1 MKPISTFLFCCF
13 VSFGILAQE
22 AIDSVQTK
30 KLEEVVIKG
39 QRVFNDIERAPES
52 AGTYLYAGKKNEIIN
67 LKSVNANIAEK
78 TPRQIFA
85 KIPGVFV
92 YDMDGSGNQIN
103 ISTRGLDPHRGWEFN
118 NRFNG
123 IITNSDMYGYPA
135 SHFSMPMESI
145 DQIKLVRGTGSLQ
158 YGAQFGGMINYVA
171 KKADTTKSF
180 SFESI
185 NSIGSFGLQ
194 TSYNAL
200 SGKIGKLEYYI
211 YYHKRV
217 SNGYRDNGKSDAEGQ
232 SIRLAYHAS
241 KNVRILAEL
250 SRSNYVYQ
258 IPGPLTDSMFLANP
272 RMSTRS
278 RNYFNPDIYIPSLTL
293 DWQLSDR
300 TRLTWINSAVLG
312 ARSSVQLDKPA
323 TVVDMIDPVTLTYSA
338 RQVDID
344 RFNSYTSEFRVL
356 HRHTLFNMPNILVV
370 GAQAMNNDLQRQ
382 QLGKGTTGTDFDLSL
397 SQPGWGRDLRF
408 KTTNLAFFAENKI
421 NLTDKLSLSPGIRI
435 ESGESK
441 MSGVISYYDPGQ
453 LPNLISH
460 QFTLLGINTS
470 YKVNENQNFY
480 AGFSQA
486 YRPVL
491 FKDIIPASTYEQTD
505 KNLKDA
511 SGYNLEAGYRGSFRS
526 FRWDVSVFQLQY
538 NNRLGSLSQK
548 DVNGNFYLYRT
559 NIGNSLTQGVE
570 LFAEQQ
576 FTFENT
582 FGLSLFTSTSFFD
595 ARYRNASVRLG
606 EANVSIDGNR
616 VESVPDWISRS
627 GLTVR
632 FQQASISVLYS
643 YTSQSFADAINTAT
657 PSANGA
663 IGIVPAYGILDVNAS
678 WKISPQLFVRLN
690 VNNLTDLQ
698 YFTKRPTFYP
708 GPGVWSSDG
717 RSMNISVGFKI

>member
-1 MKPISTFLFCCF
+1 MKPISTFLICCF

-30 KLEEVVIKG
+30 KLEEVIVTG
-39 QRVFNDIERAPES
+39 QRLFNDIERAPES
-52 AGTYLYAGKKNEIIN
+52 SGTYLYAGKKNEIIH
-67 LKSVNANIAEK
+67 LDAVNANIAEK
-78 TPRQIFA
+78 TPRQIFT

-118 NRFNG
+118 SRFNG

-135 SHFSMPMESI
+135 SHFSMPMEAI

-194 TSYNAL
+194 TTYNAV

-211 YYHKRV
+211 YYHRRV

-232 SIRLAYHAS
+232 SIRLAYHAF
-241 KNVRILAEL
+241 KNVKIVAEL

-258 IPGPLTDSMFLANP
+258 IPGPLTDSMFRANP

-278 RNYFNPDIYIPSLTL
+278 RNYYSPDIYIPSLTL
-293 DWQLSDR
+293 EWKLSDR
-300 TRLTWINSAVLG
+300 TRITWINSAVWG
-312 ARSSVQLDKPA
+312 TRSSVQLDKPA
-323 TVVDMIDPVTLTYSA
+323 TVVDKIDPVTLTYAA
-338 RQVDID
+338 RQVDVD
-344 RFNSYTSEFRVL
+344 QFNSYTSEFRVL
-356 HRHTLFNMPNILVV
+356 HHYTLFNKSNILVA
-370 GAQAMNNDLQRQ
+370 GAQAMNNDTQRQ

-408 KTTNLAFFAENKI
+408 KTTNLAFFAENKT
-421 NLTDKLSLSPGIRI
+421 NLTKKISLSPGIRI

-441 MSGVISYYDPGQ
+441 MSGIISYYDPGQ
-453 LPNLISH
+453 LPNSISH
-460 QFTLLGINTS
+460 QFMLLGISTS

-480 AGFSQA
+480 AGWSQA
-486 YRPVL
+486 YRPVI
-491 FKDIIPASTYEQTD
+491 FKDIIPTSTYEQTD

-511 SGYNLEAGYRGSFRS
+511 IGYNLEAGYRGSFRS
-526 FRWDVSVFQLQY
+526 FRWDISVFQLQY
-538 NNRLGSLSQK
+538 NNRLGSLAQK
-548 DVNGNFYLYRT
+548 DVDGNFYLYRT

-582 FGLSLFTSTSFFD
+582 LGLSLFTSTSFFD
-595 ARYRNASVRLG
+595 GRYKNARVRSG
-606 EANVSIDGNR
+606 ETNVSIDGNR
-616 VESVPDWISRS
+616 VESVPEWISRS

-632 FQQASISVLYS
+632 FRQASISVLYS
-643 YTSQSFADAINTAT
+643 YTSQTFADVINTVT

-663 IGIVPAYGILDVNAS
+663 VGIVPAYGILDVNAS
-678 WKISPQLFVRLN
+678 WRISRQLFVRLN

-698 YFTKRPTFYP
+698 YFTKRPMFYP